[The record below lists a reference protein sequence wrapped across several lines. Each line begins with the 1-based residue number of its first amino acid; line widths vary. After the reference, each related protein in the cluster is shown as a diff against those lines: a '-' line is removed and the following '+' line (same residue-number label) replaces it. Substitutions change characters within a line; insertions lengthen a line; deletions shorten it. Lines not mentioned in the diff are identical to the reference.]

1 MKWAQHI
8 AEGRPLDFSQKQI
21 NDFRYSL
28 ILDVTNGRPLC
39 NMSTEPDH
47 HSVEC
52 YGLSK
57 DSVID
62 TISSCPSLKGKAQKT
77 NYPSDSDS
85 DFESPKKRPKK
96 DPESNSHITPCN
108 TLVNSLLHFKQLLW
122 PAECSAPPFCSSL
135 KQEFAW
141 EIGPTFDPCQEPGNK
156 MTWKQKHFRFLIF
169 YRISFG
175 FIKYLFSFYGTSFF
189 VVSNIFS
196 LYRTSFTCI
205 EHLLVL

>member
-21 NDFRYSL
+21 TDFRYSL
-28 ILDVTNGRPLC
+28 ILDIANSGSLC

-47 HSVEC
+47 HSLEC

-62 TISSCPSLKGKAQKT
+62 TSSSCTSLKGKAQKT
-77 NYPSDSDS
+77 HYPSDWDS

-108 TLVNSLLHFKQLLW
+108 TTASHIDDHTYAKDADQPESSRSHQIPQSVEKVLPTGYQYSCHEFREIPSQNFTG
-122 PAECSAPPFCSSL
+122 AP
-135 KQEFAW
+135 QE
-141 EIGPTFDPCQEPGNK
+141 N
-156 MTWKQKHFRFLIF
+156 F
-169 YRISFG
+169 YVKLS
-175 FIKYLFSFYGTSFF
+175 
-189 VVSNIFS
+189 VSNIITKEDVNQWLQQFQ
-196 LYRTSFTCI
+196 
-205 EHLLVL
+205 HLQILNTMHRVVTNERG